1 MNITALFGK
10 KWPRLGQ
17 APWLSPKI
25 PPEIQS
31 SVEDMQLRRAMTHV
45 PMLYLVA
52 IFNLL
57 AVMILSAHEGV
68 AIIYYAWMGIFALA
82 CMVRMIMW
90 VRLPDHKEF
99 RGSSRKLLRNL
110 SLLSVGIVTF
120 LSLWSVFVVATDAF
134 ENQIFIPMSL
144 VFGSTC
150 IAHCLAC
157 IKRAAVTVLIVGVLP
172 SAFAMILFGGF
183 DELMM
188 GWSMITIALL
198 MIRFVIDSYNQ
209 IISGLIMRHTIW
221 KQAHSDALTGLANRR
236 AMMNHLLRAE
246 QSFAS
251 TGIGFAVALID
262 LNHFKEVNDT
272 LGHDI
277 GDHLLVEVADR
288 LTQSCA
294 DDEIVGRLG
303 GDEFLILIPGVTERE
318 HAAARAAAY
327 LSGFARPANING
339 HVLRPSASV
348 GIAVQALDGDG
359 AEQLLKAA
367 DTALYEMKRS
377 GRDKNL
383 FVTEP
388 LRKLA

>member
-1 MNITALFGK
+1 
-10 KWPRLGQ
+10 
-17 APWLSPKI
+17 
-25 PPEIQS
+25 
-31 SVEDMQLRRAMTHV
+31 
-45 PMLYLVA
+45 
-52 IFNLL
+52 
-57 AVMILSAHEGV
+57 
-68 AIIYYAWMGIFALA
+68 
-82 CMVRMIMW
+82 
-90 VRLPDHKEF
+90 
-99 RGSSRKLLRNL
+99 
-110 SLLSVGIVTF
+110 
-120 LSLWSVFVVATDAF
+120 
-134 ENQIFIPMSL
+134 
-144 VFGSTC
+144 
-150 IAHCLAC
+150 
-157 IKRAAVTVLIVGVLP
+157 
-172 SAFAMILFGGF
+172 
-183 DELMM
+183 
-188 GWSMITIALL
+188 
-198 MIRFVIDSYNQ
+198 
-209 IISGLIMRHTIW
+209 
-221 KQAHSDALTGLANRR
+221 
-236 AMMNHLLRAE
+236 MMNHLLRAE

-303 GDEFLILIPGVTERE
+303 GDEFLILIPDVTERE

-388 LRKLA
+388 LRNFG